1 MGFSR
6 GPNIVRDGL
15 VLAIDPA
22 SSRSYPGSG
31 TTLKD
36 LSTKGNNMTVSNSNL
51 LQPQTTG
58 YAIESSGASAYTDV
72 ISDLDTDF
80 HTICM
85 LFKFTG
91 NATYP
96 NGYTGSWNKIF
107 EYSPTGDRSPGIW
120 RYPSN
125 LRFHWTYNP
134 GNTSTD
140 FGANGMGTDFSLNT
154 NYYVVMRKDGS
165 NTHFWVN
172 GIKYSGITYCA
183 NPKESGSA
191 RIYFPDSYSDGL
203 MTMWNGQVYNRAITD
218 SEAVQNYNA
227 FKARLTN

>member
-15 VLAIDPA
+15 VLGIDPA

-36 LSTKGNNMTVSNSNL
+36 LSPRNNNMTVSNSNL
-51 LQPQTTG
+51 LQTSSPG
-58 YAIESSGASAYTDV
+58 YEIRCNGANAYTDV

-91 NATYP
+91 NGTYP
-96 NGYTGSWNKIF
+96 NGTTGSWNKVF

-120 RYPSN
+120 RYPGN
-125 LRFHWTYNP
+125 LRLHWTYNP
-134 GNTSTD
+134 GNTSTN
-140 FGANGMGTDFSLNT
+140 FGATGVDTDFSLNT
-154 NYYVVMRKDGS
+154 KYYIVMRKDGS

-172 GIKYSGITYCA
+172 GIKYSGITNCA

-191 RIYFPDSYSDGL
+191 RIYFPDSYNDGL
-203 MTMWNGQVYNRAITD
+203 MTIWNVQVYNRAITD

-227 FKARLTN
+227 FKARLVN